1 MKRQE
6 VHIPIKHRVAQA
18 REHRITPAALEACR
32 AGDALMLTNAT
43 RLVEDDLVFR

>member
-6 VHIPIKHRVAQA
+6 VHIPIKPRFVKA
-18 REHRITPAALEACR
+18 REHRITPPALEACR

-43 RLVEDDLVFR
+43 GLVEDDLVFE